1 MRRYFFG
8 RAFGPYRSGLS
19 SGKYPGSGLVLR
31 VWIFPL
37 LLTLIIIVV
46 VTGYSLK
53 LWVKAGQSWL
63 TVALFKLT
71 MPGWLVSYDT
81 TEEEG
86 EIIIDHYAG
95 LQKLFPLLGFND
107 FSPLGIISSQLWP
120 VSMDQL
126 TQAPAAEQGQLGSDT
141 TGEDIVL
148 LDTDAPARRK
158 EDVKVAI
165 YHTHT
170 GETYRPDDGV
180 ERLSGQPGGV
190 VAVGAALARRLHEEH
205 GIGVVHVARIN
216 DAVYSRSYLESEKVV
231 RGLLQNYP
239 NLMIL
244 VDLHRDAADSAA
256 VSTADIAGR
265 KAARLLLVVGSDAR
279 APFPGWRQNYQLA
292 LELAALGGKKYR
304 GLFKGVQVKSG
315 RYNQFLHS
323 GAILLEVG
331 STGNSRAEAIYAGE
345 LFADILAEY
354 LQNNAKNRQ

>member
-1 MRRYFFG
+1 ML
-8 RAFGPYRSGLS
+8 RALVFALLPVLIMAAVTGLS
-19 SGKYPGSGLVLR
+19 YKMWSNAS
-31 VWIFPL
+31 
-37 LLTLIIIVV
+37 
-46 VTGYSLK
+46 
-53 LWVKAGQSWL
+53 QSWL
-63 TVALFKLT
+63 PLTLFRLT
-71 MPGWLVSYDT
+71 MPGWLISADT
-81 TEEEG
+81 VEEEG
-86 EIIIDHYAG
+86 EILGDYAG
-95 LQKLFPLLGFND
+95 LIKLLPLLGLSD

-120 VSMDQL
+120 VSLDRQNQ
-126 TQAPAAEQGQLGSDT
+126 TPAVGRGQLEKET
-141 TGEDIVL
+141 AGEDLVL
-148 LDTDAPARRK
+148 LDTGAPAMQK

-190 VAVGAALARRLHEEH
+190 VAVGAALARRLHEEY

-231 RGLLQNYP
+231 RGLMQNYP

-244 VDLHRDAADSAA
+244 VDLHRDAAGSAA
-256 VSTADIAGR
+256 VSTVDIAGQ

-315 RYNQFLHS
+315 RYNQFLHP

-331 STGNSRAEAIYAGE
+331 GTGNSRAEAIYAGE

-354 LQNNAKNRQ
+354 LQKNTKNRR